1 MKKSMIEFHDVSFR
15 YKNSDVWNLRDVEFK
30 IDKGE
35 RVLIVGPTGCGK
47 TTLCRMINGLI
58 PKFYSGEMKGEV
70 FLDGL
75 NTRYNPISKLAKIAG
90 YVFQNPEDMLISLN
104 VEKEIAFG
112 LENLAYPPQEMRNV
126 VEEMISLLSIEHL
139 RYKSPYELSGGEKQL
154 VAIASVLALKPKVLI
169 MDEPTANLDPKTAK
183 MMLSIVD
190 EICRKMNITLILIE
204 HRLDLVI
211 PYVDRVLLMKDGM
224 VIKDTKISDFLEI
237 ENLGDYGVS
246 PPKVAKLF
254 LTLRKVRGELKSY
267 PIPKDVK
274 ECVDLLRRIMG

>member
-1 MKKSMIEFHDVSFR
+1 MSIIEFHDVSFK
-15 YKNSDVWNLRDVEFK
+15 YKNSDEWNLKDVEFK
-30 IDKGE
+30 IDRGE

-75 NTRYNPISKLAKIAG
+75 NTKYNPISKLAKIAG

-112 LENLAYPPQEMRNV
+112 LENLAYPPQEIRKV
-126 VEEMISLLSIEHL
+126 VEEITSILSIEHL

-183 MMLSIVD
+183 MMLSIVGG
-190 EICRKMNITLILIE
+190 ICRKMNITLILIE

-211 PYVDRVLLMKDGM
+211 PHVERVLMMRDGM
-224 VIKDTKISDFLEI
+224 IIDDVDISSFLEI

-246 PPKVAKLF
+246 PPKVAKVF
-254 LTLRKVRGELKSY
+254 LTLRKVRKELESY
-267 PIPKDVK
+267 PVPKDVE
-274 ECVDLLRRIMG
+274 ECVEILRRIVE